1 MVIQMDNLENAR
13 KEINDID
20 KQMMDLFI
28 RRMRAAENI
37 AQYKKERGL
46 PVYDPAREEQI
57 FNRHSQLDDKVLE
70 EYYRLF
76 LKDTIDISK
85 QYQSRL
91 NAGLRIAYSGVEGA
105 YANIAA
111 KKIFPDSSY
120 VSFTA
125 FDKAYQAVESGECDC
140 CVLPIENSYAGEVGQ
155 VIDLLYEGSLFL
167 NGIYSLKIVHNL
179 IGLKGTAKN
188 DIRKVIS
195 HPQAL
200 AQCRPYIEDNNLTT
214 INAASTA
221 AAAVTVKESGD
232 KTLAAIASEE
242 TASIYDLEILE
253 RGVNKSDTNATKF
266 AVLSR
271 AEHIPEHDNK
281 FIMMFTV
288 KQVAG
293 ALLKAINVISKYGF
307 NMQALRSRPMKEP
320 AWQYYFYVEAEGDD
334 KSQLGQIMLSE
345 LSAECE
351 KLKVVGHYSE
361 VVKLN

>member
-1 MVIQMDNLENAR
+1 MDNLENAR

-28 RRMRAAENI
+28 RRMKAAENI

-155 VIDLLYEGSLFL
+155 VIDLLYEGPLFL

-188 DIRKVIS
+188 DIHKVIS